1 MCTKACFRDLL
12 RSLCLQD
19 LGLGWKK
26 KLTVANVWFKLILQR
41 PHEWSLIKINLHF
54 LSIAR
59 EAGRAFQ
66 TRACVHPA
74 LLPLAAI
81 RKGWLLRGQGERP
94 VKCWGCLTS
103 TSAPFPKNQEY
114 PGTPPALLDSL
125 NPEASLQRF
134 LSMLG
139 LTADFFV
146 SFKMLRSPW
155 NFDK

>member
-54 LSIAR
+54 LSFAR
-59 EAGRAFQ
+59 EAGRAIQ
-66 TRACVHPA
+66 TRAHVHPA
-74 LLPLAAI
+74 LLPLVAI
-81 RKGWLLRGQGERP
+81 GKGWFRGQGERP
-94 VKCWGCLTS
+94 VQCWGCLTS
-103 TSAPFPKNQEY
+103 TSAPLPNNQEY
-114 PGTPPALLDSL
+114 PGTPPALSGSL
-125 NPEASLQRF
+125 NSESSLQGF
-134 LSMLG
+134 FSVLG
-139 LTADFFV
+139 LTANFLL
-146 SFKMLRSPW
+146 SIKMLHSPW

>member
-54 LSIAR
+54 LSFAR
-59 EAGRAFQ
+59 EAGRTFQ

-74 LLPLAAI
+74 LLPLVAI
-81 RKGWLLRGQGERP
+81 RKGWPQGTGGEARGMPGMLNLHLSSP
-94 VKCWGCLTS
+94 
-103 TSAPFPKNQEY
+103 PKQ
-114 PGTPPALLDSL
+114 PGVPRDSSRSFRW
-125 NPEASLQRF
+125 PEPWSISPRIF
-134 LSMLG
+134 SVLG
-139 LTADFFV
+139 LTADFLL
-146 SFKMLRSPW
+146 SIKMLHSPW

>member
-81 RKGWLLRGQGERP
+81 RNGWQGERTGGEACEMLGMLNLHLSSLP
-94 VKCWGCLTS
+94 KQPGVPRDSSSSLNKPEPWSISPKFSLFVRFNCWFLGFLQN
-103 TSAPFPKNQEY
+103 APFPLK
-114 PGTPPALLDSL
+114 L
-125 NPEASLQRF
+125 
-134 LSMLG
+134 
-139 LTADFFV
+139 
-146 SFKMLRSPW
+146 W
-155 NFDK
+155 